1 MHRCGLL
8 PLVILFLGI
17 FVGCGDSDE
26 FVEPVAAP
34 NVGTIQVQVRSTR
47 FTAQTTADPV
57 YVVTVMNQQ
66 GQTITIEIFQQPPPT
81 EIPEVAWRLPSV
93 PVGIYD
99 VQVTGQR
106 DDVPFVRYEVSNVPV
121 HAGQTTII
129 GDGTGA
135 SQGFTVVSLEP

>member
-8 PLVILFLGI
+8 SLVILFLGI

-81 EIPEVAWRLPSV
+81 EVVAYLFTRCWIFSCCIHCAYVLYHRIGSARL
-93 PVGIYD
+93 
-99 VQVTGQR
+99 T
-106 DDVPFVRYEVSNVPV
+106 
-121 HAGQTTII
+121 A
-129 GDGTGA
+129 
-135 SQGFTVVSLEP
+135 L